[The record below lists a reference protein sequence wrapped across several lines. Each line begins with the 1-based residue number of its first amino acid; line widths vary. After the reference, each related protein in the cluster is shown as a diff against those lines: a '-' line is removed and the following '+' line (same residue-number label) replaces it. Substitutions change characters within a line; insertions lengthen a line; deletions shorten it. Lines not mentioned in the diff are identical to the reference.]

1 MGSTDTSIHDWIL
14 GKLNIHV
21 LQSPG
26 IPPRQQP
33 LDVYSPYH
41 IAFPRT
47 PEQCDS
53 ASQNLDNLM
62 RSAVPG
68 AAARRLT
75 RDDGDQAWIF
85 DVDME
90 RVFESALARE
100 TLWIAIEVFLDE
112 QKSCVTDGDGMS
124 MLRRFRDYINELG
137 LQPVTVTISSLVH
150 DLMAAYEEL
159 GACGERFACVEDVE
173 AFAKAF
179 VRSRDCFFYEIGRQ
193 PYVEV
198 TFASCEFPYREAEL
212 DLELNFTWA
221 PPFVN
226 FTDLRNSVS
235 EGTAFALQPSA
246 IACAPVPTTIKR
258 KYGVGANESSWLQWD
273 DTTQSLRG
281 TIPHRR
287 AEEAGAL
294 RLDAGTITLHIMETS
309 IQDFGG
315 GVKWE
320 RSVRCVVPLTVKR
333 KAEECREH
341 EETVLSPPLRAKGSQ
356 TLGGAL
362 DRGRA
367 TPLREDGNTSRRKQ
381 YRGLVSGKLP
391 VPRKPSRASSVAAEE
406 NKENL
411 RDSSMKELRMQ
422 LQRKAEQGATR
433 PESPLRLNS
442 LTLARLHDG
451 ANAAVLTAQTVGPAA
466 AWSSNNPY
474 RIFMAENMAES
485 MTESM
490 AESMDWSPQSVRRQV
505 SEEFPS
511 FQSDL

>member
-21 LQSPG
+21 LKSPG
-26 IPPRQQP
+26 IPPRQDP
-33 LDVYSPYH
+33 LDVYSPFH

-47 PEQCDS
+47 PEQTDS
-53 ASQNLDNLM
+53 ASQNLVNLM

-85 DVDME
+85 DVDMA
-90 RVFESALARE
+90 FESALARE

-112 QKSCVTDGDGMS
+112 QKSCVADGNGMS

-137 LQPVTVTISSLVH
+137 LQPLTVTTSSLVH

-173 AFAKAF
+173 AFAEAF
-179 VRSRDCFFYEIGRQ
+179 VRSRDCFFYEMARQ

-198 TFASCEFPYREAEL
+198 TFASCGFPYRESEL

-235 EGTAFALQPSA
+235 EGTAFALQPSV
-246 IACAPVPTTIKR
+246 IACAPAPTTIKR

-294 RLDAGTITLHIMETS
+294 RLDAYTITLHIMETS

-320 RSVRCVVPLTVKR
+320 RSVRCVVPLTVKT
-333 KAEECREH
+333 KPEECREH

-356 TLGGAL
+356 TLGGAV

-367 TPLREDGNTSRRKQ
+367 TPLRENEIRRGKP
-381 YRGLVSGKLP
+381 YRGLDSGKLP
-391 VPRKPSRASSVAAEE
+391 ISRKPSRASSVVADE

-411 RDSSMKELRMQ
+411 RDSSMKELHMQ
-422 LQRKAEQGATR
+422 LQRKAEQGTTR
-433 PESPLRLNS
+433 QESPLGLNS

-451 ANAAVLTAQTVGPAA
+451 ANAAVSTTQAAGPAT

-474 RIFMAENMAES
+474 RVFMAENMAES
-485 MTESM
+485 MP
-490 AESMDWSPQSVRRQV
+490 ESMDWSPQSVRRQV

>member
-21 LQSPG
+21 LKSPG

-62 RSAVPG
+62 RSACPG
-68 AAARRLT
+68 AAARKLS
-75 RDDGDQAWIF
+75 RDDGNAWIY
-85 DVDME
+85 DIDMA
-90 RVFESALARE
+90 FESALARE
-100 TLWIAIEVFLDE
+100 TVWIAIEVFLDE
-112 QKSCVTDGDGMS
+112 HKSCAADGDGMS
-124 MLRRFRDYINELG
+124 MLRRFRNYINELG

-173 AFAKAF
+173 AFAEAF
-179 VRSRDCFFYEIGRQ
+179 VRSRDCFFHEMGRQ

-198 TFASCEFPYREAEL
+198 TFASCGFPYREAEL

-235 EGTAFALQPSA
+235 EGTAFSLQPSA
-246 IACAPVPTTIKR
+246 IACAPMPTTIKR

-287 AEEAGAL
+287 AVEAGAL
-294 RLDAGTITLHIMETS
+294 RLDAYTITLHIMETS

-333 KAEECREH
+333 KAEKCREH
-341 EETVLSPPLRAKGSQ
+341 EETVWSPPLRAKGSQ
-356 TLGGAL
+356 TLGGAV
-362 DRGRA
+362 DRVRA
-367 TPLREDGNTSRRKQ
+367 TPLREDGETTRRKQ
-381 YRGLVSGKLP
+381 YRGLESGKLP
-391 VPRKPSRASSVAAEE
+391 VPRKPSRASSLAEE

-411 RDSSMKELRMQ
+411 RDSSMKELHMQ

-451 ANAAVLTAQTVGPAA
+451 ANAAVSTTQTVGPAA

-485 MTESM
+485 M
-490 AESMDWSPQSVRRQV
+490 DWSPQTVRTQV

>member
-1 MGSTDTSIHDWIL
+1 MGSTDTSIQDWIL

-21 LQSPG
+21 LKSPG
-26 IPPRQQP
+26 IPPRQDP
-33 LDVYSPYH
+33 LDVYCPYH

-47 PEQCDS
+47 PEQGDS

-75 RDDGDQAWIF
+75 KDDGVQAWIF

-90 RVFESALARE
+90 RAFESALARE

-112 QKSCVTDGDGMS
+112 QEGCADEGDGMS
-124 MLRRFRDYINELG
+124 MLQRFRDYINELG

-173 AFAKAF
+173 AFAEAF
-179 VRSRDCFFYEIGRQ
+179 VRSRDCFFYEMGRQ

-198 TFASCEFPYREAEL
+198 TFASCAFPYREAEL

-226 FTDLRNSVS
+226 FTNLRNSVS
-235 EGTAFALQPSA
+235 EGTAFSLQPSA
-246 IACAPVPTTIKR
+246 IACGPVPTTIMR
-258 KYGVGANESSWLQWD
+258 KYGVGVNESSWLQWD

-281 TIPHRR
+281 IIPHRR
-287 AEEAGAL
+287 AAEAGAL
-294 RLDAGTITLHIMETS
+294 RLDAYTVTLHIMETS

-333 KAEECREH
+333 KAEDCREH

-356 TLGGAL
+356 TLGGAV

-367 TPLREDGNTSRRKQ
+367 TPLREDGNTNRRKQ
-381 YRGLVSGKLP
+381 YRGLDSGKLP
-391 VPRKPSRASSVAAEE
+391 VPRKPSRASSLAEE

-411 RDSSMKELRMQ
+411 RDSSMKELHMQ

-433 PESPLRLNS
+433 PDSPLRLNS

-451 ANAAVLTAQTVGPAA
+451 ANTATSTTQTVGPAA

-474 RIFMAENMAES
+474 RIFMAENMVENVAGS
-485 MTESM
+485 MT
-490 AESMDWSPQSVRRQV
+490 ESMDWSPQTASRQV

>member
-21 LQSPG
+21 LKSPG
-26 IPPRQQP
+26 IPPREQP

-47 PEQCDS
+47 PEQCES

-75 RDDGDQAWIF
+75 RDDGEQAWIF
-85 DVDME
+85 DVDMA
-90 RVFESALARE
+90 FESALARE

-112 QKSCVTDGDGMS
+112 QKSCAADGDGMS
-124 MLRRFRDYINELG
+124 MLRRFKDYINELG

-173 AFAKAF
+173 TFAEAF
-179 VRSRDCFFYEIGRQ
+179 VRSRDCFFYEMGRQ

-198 TFASCEFPYREAEL
+198 TFASCGFPYREAEL

-226 FTDLRNSVS
+226 FTDLRNSVPEETS
-235 EGTAFALQPSA
+235 FALQPSA
-246 IACAPVPTTIKR
+246 IAYAPAPTTIKR
-258 KYGVGANESSWLQWD
+258 KYSVGANESSWLQWD
-273 DTTQSLRG
+273 DTTQTLRG

-294 RLDAGTITLHIMETS
+294 RLDAYTITLHIMETS

-356 TLGGAL
+356 TLGGAV
-362 DRGRA
+362 DRDRA
-367 TPLREDGNTSRRKQ
+367 TPLRENGNTSRRKQ
-381 YRGLVSGKLP
+381 YRGLSSA
-391 VPRKPSRASSVAAEE
+391 KPAIQPARASSLAEE

-411 RDSSMKELRMQ
+411 RDSSMKELHMQ

-433 PESPLRLNS
+433 QESPLGLNS

-451 ANAAVLTAQTVGPAA
+451 ANAAVSTTQVAGPATV
-466 AWSSNNPY
+466 WSSNNPY

-485 MTESM
+485 MTETM